1 MPACNDDDQELQQ
14 KLNEMTYERD
24 EAVAEAGVLNDEV
37 TRLRQL
43 LAVAVLVEGGQ
54 IKIERSLLESASDE
68 LLLRMVDLTT
78 DSFVLSVKQ

>member
-14 KLNEMTYERD
+14 QLNEMTYERD